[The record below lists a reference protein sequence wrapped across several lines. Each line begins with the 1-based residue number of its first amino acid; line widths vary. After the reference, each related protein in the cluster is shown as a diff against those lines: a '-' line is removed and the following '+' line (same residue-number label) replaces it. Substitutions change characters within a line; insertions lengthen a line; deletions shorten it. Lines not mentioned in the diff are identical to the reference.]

1 MKNKKIIIVDDE
13 PMTRMDIR
21 GILEAKGYN
30 VVGEANDGFS
40 AIEVCTEL
48 KPDLVIMDIDMP
60 EFDGIK
66 ASKVITKKNLAGG
79 IVFLTARDEDEYLEN
94 AKKIGVF
101 NYILKPINEKAF
113 VKAIDI
119 SLSKVSEFTELKKN
133 LEDVNNK
140 LNERKIIEK
149 AKGILIKENGISEDE
164 AYKKIR
170 KLCMDKRT
178 SMAEIAKVIVL
189 GYED

>member
-1 MKNKKIIIVDDE
+1 MKNKRIVIVDDE

-21 GILEAKGYN
+21 GILEEKGYN

-40 AIEVCTEL
+40 AIEICTQL
-48 KPDLVIMDIDMP
+48 NPDLVIMDIDMP
-60 EFDGIK
+60 DLDGVK
-66 ASKVITKKNLAGG
+66 ASKVITKKNLARG
-79 IVFLTARDEDEYLEN
+79 IVFLTGRDEDEYLEN
-94 AKKIGVF
+94 AKNIGAF
-101 NYILKPINEKAF
+101 NYILKPINERSF
-113 VKAIDI
+113 VKTIDI
-119 SLSKVSEFTELKKN
+119 SLAKVEEFSELKKN
-133 LEDVNNK
+133 LEDVNIK